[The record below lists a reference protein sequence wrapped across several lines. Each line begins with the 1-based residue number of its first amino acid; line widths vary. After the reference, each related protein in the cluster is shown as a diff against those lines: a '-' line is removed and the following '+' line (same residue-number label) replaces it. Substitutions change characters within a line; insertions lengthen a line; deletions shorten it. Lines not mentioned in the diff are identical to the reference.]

1 MKTKMTVNG
10 VSVCPTGEERH
21 EYFTR
26 MGFDDFDGEEL
37 FLPAEGNGSA
47 NTTTGIRTASC
58 SPASPRHW
66 RSAEQNG
73 IHG

>member
-10 VSVCPTGEERH
+10 ISVCPTGEERQK
-21 EYFTR
+21 YFTLN
-26 MGFDDFDGEEL
+26 GFVN
-37 FLPAEGNGSA
+37 P
-47 NTTTGIRTASC
+47 TTDTRTANC

>member
-21 EYFTR
+21 EYFTS
-26 MGFDDFDGEEL
+26 L
-37 FLPAEGNGSA
+37 FPHAERNVFV
-47 NTTTGIRTASC
+47 NTTTDTRTANC

-66 RSAEQNG
+66 RSAEENG